1 VTRLVAR
8 AVLWIS
14 LLAVV
19 AVAGVHFIYYLANWE
34 WSRAGIAGLALTS
47 SLVVGASLLVLGR
60 LRRLEGRLEEVL
72 LALQA
77 APAGAE
83 DPGVTETETATPAIE
98 PRPDFPWLA
107 APNATH
113 AVGAVLLAALA
124 WEPPDQSVFIPV
136 FLAAGIVISALAA
149 GVERIAALRHR
160 GAPGASAHASS
171 PHASSPPARE
181 VLGRRPMT
189 TLLALMVAG
198 AAVAGLGVGGLYL
211 LSHYWSQPIGPGIT
225 TMTVVVDNR
234 GPTTTDIEVVET
246 VGRYCTLNSGI
257 DARFRGVQTGPGET
271 SMLRLSPLLDEDA
284 QNRYIGCV
292 EDAVLEWHR
301 LTVTATELAPR

>member
-47 SLVVGASLLVLGR
+47 ALVVGGTFLLLGR

-77 APAGAE
+77 APAGTGGRA
-83 DPGVTETETATPAIE
+83 VTETEPSTPETE

-107 APNATH
+107 APTASH
-113 AVGAVLLAALA
+113 AIGAVLLAALA

-136 FLAAGIVISALAA
+136 FLAAGIVISAIAG
-149 GVERIAALRHR
+149 GVERIAALRRR
-160 GAPGASAHASS
+160 GAPGTAVHAPS
-171 PHASSPPARE
+171 PAARE
-181 VLGRRPMT
+181 VLDRRPMT
-189 TLLALMVAG
+189 LLLALVVAG
-198 AAVAGLGVGGLYL
+198 ASVAALAVGGLYL
-211 LSHYWSQPIGPGIT
+211 LSHYWSEPVGPGIT
-225 TMTVVVDNR
+225 SMTVVVDNR

-246 VGRYCTLNSGI
+246 VGRYCTLNSGT
-257 DARFRGVQTGPGET
+257 DARFRGVQPGPGEAT
-271 SMLRLSPLLDEDA
+271 MLRVSPLLDEDA

-301 LTVTATELAPR
+301 LTVTATELTPR

>member
-34 WSRAGIAGLALTS
+34 WGRAGIAGLALIS
-47 SLVVGASLLVLGR
+47 ALVVGGTFLVLGR

-72 LALQA
+72 LALQS
-77 APAGAE
+77 APAGN
-83 DPGVTETETATPAIE
+83 GVPAVNETEAPTPAIE

-107 APNATH
+107 APSATH
-113 AVGAVLLAALA
+113 AIGAVLLAALA

-136 FLAAGIVISALAA
+136 FLAAGIVISAVAA

-160 GAPGASAHASS
+160 GTSGAYVQAPSPSARQAPGS
-171 PHASSPPARE
+171 
-181 VLGRRPMT
+181 RPMT
-189 TLLALMVAG
+189 TLLPLVVAG

-246 VGRYCTLNSGI
+246 VGRYCTLNSGT
-257 DARFRGVQTGPGET
+257 DARFRGVQAGPGEAT
-271 SMLRLSPLLDEDA
+271 MLRVSPLLDEDA

-301 LTVTATELAPR
+301 LTVTATELTPR